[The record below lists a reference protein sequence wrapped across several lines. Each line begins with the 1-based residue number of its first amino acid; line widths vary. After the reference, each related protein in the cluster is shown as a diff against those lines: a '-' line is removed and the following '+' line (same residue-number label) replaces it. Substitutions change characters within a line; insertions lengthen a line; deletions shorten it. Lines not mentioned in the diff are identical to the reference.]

1 MKKRRI
7 RKRWYR
13 TVNGRLVVLGEAGLI
28 VFGLEQLLEARWSS
42 HASRLAVSQLRADD
56 TAAAALR
63 TWTALHGALPTICF
77 LLVLAVA
84 LVLFLPGH
92 DRRLQRLH
100 RLFL

>member
-1 MKKRRI
+1 MEKRTT

-13 TVNGRLVVLGEAGLI
+13 TVNGRLVVLGEAALI

-42 HASRLAVSQLRADD
+42 HASRLAVRQLRADD
-56 TAAAALR
+56 AAADALR
-63 TWTALHGALPTICF
+63 NWTALHGALPAICF

-92 DRRLQRLH
+92 DGRLQRLR